1 MGKFFRRL
9 LVGAAVVWGIKSL
22 QDKRREWSS
31 RPVEE
36 IRRNV
41 ISKLPAS
48 MDDDSKQKVADKV
61 VQAVKGDA
69 VPGGWQPSSPPSG
82 TTTPPPE
89 TPFGTT
95 PEPANPSTPP
105 KMEEV
110 EPVGS
115 TTPVPPVDET
125 ENHESSISSPPD
137 SEDEDRN

>member
-48 MDDDSKQKVADKV
+48 MDDESKQKW
-61 VQAVKGDA
+61 
-69 VPGGWQPSSPPSG
+69 PTRWCRP
-82 TTTPPPE
+82 
-89 TPFGTT
+89 
-95 PEPANPSTPP
+95 
-105 KMEEV
+105 
-110 EPVGS
+110 
-115 TTPVPPVDET
+115 
-125 ENHESSISSPPD
+125 
-137 SEDEDRN
+137 